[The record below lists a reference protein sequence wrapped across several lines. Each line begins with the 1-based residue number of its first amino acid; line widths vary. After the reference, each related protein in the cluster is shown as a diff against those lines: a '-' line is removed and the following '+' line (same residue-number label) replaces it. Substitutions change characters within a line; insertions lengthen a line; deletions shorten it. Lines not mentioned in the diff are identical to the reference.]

1 MNKLE
6 QIWYGNKFH
15 FLSFILIPL
24 AWLFCL
30 ISSLRRHAYSSGLL
44 QSNKLPVPVII
55 VGNISVGGT
64 GKTPLVIW
72 LVKFL
77 IKQGFKPGV
86 ISRGYGGQAE
96 HWPQQVLPD
105 SDPLLVGDE
114 PVVIANNT
122 DCPVYVAPGRFEAGK
137 RLLENNDCD
146 IIVCDDGL
154 QHYALHRDFE
164 ICVVDGKRRHGNGRC
179 LPAGPLRE
187 SRSRLKSVD
196 AIICNGA
203 DVSGEFYM
211 QLDPVKIRQVKSDDS
226 RSFEKFETKNIHA
239 IAAIGNPDRF
249 FDTLRDLGLNIT
261 EHAFEDHHIFKSE
274 DIEFG
279 DNKQVIMTEKDAVKC
294 REFANDHHWY
304 LSVEAK
310 LPEIFE
316 QRVIN
321 MLKINSRG

>member
-1 MNKLE
+1 MLTQADFYS
-6 QIWYGNKFH
+6 QINCQCQSLSLVI
-15 FLSFILIPL
+15 FLLVVL
-24 AWLFCL
+24 
-30 ISSLRRHAYSSGLL
+30 
-44 QSNKLPVPVII
+44 
-55 VGNISVGGT
+55 

-72 LVKFL
+72 LVKFF

-96 HWPQQVLPD
+96 HWPQRVVPD

-122 DCPVYVAPGRFEAGK
+122 NCPVYVAPDRFEAGK
-137 RLLENNDCD
+137 HLLENNDCD

-164 ICVVDGKRRHGNGRC
+164 ICVVDGKRRLGNGRC

-196 AIICNGA
+196 AIVCNGA
-203 DVSGEFYM
+203 DESGEFYM
-211 QLDPVKIRQVKSDDS
+211 KLEPVKIRQVKSGDS
-226 RSFEKFETKNIHA
+226 RSFEKFETQNIHA

-261 EHAFEDHHIFKSE
+261 EHAFEDHHIFNSE

-304 LSVEAK
+304 LSVEAI

-321 MLKINSRG
+321 MLKINRKG